1 LVDSNE
7 NSLKTGTTTV
17 GIVCKD
23 GIVLAADRR
32 ATAGYM
38 IVNKKT
44 VKVEKITDNIALT
57 MAGNVSD
64 AQLLIKLIRAEVKL
78 KDLRTNRQSLVKEV
92 AAMLSSMVFNNIRV
106 PSMMPGITH
115 FVLGGVDSTGN
126 YLFDIFP
133 DGSIT
138 LCDDFISS
146 GSGSVYAYGVLDNE
160 YKTDMTVAEGSKL
173 ALRAVNAALQRDIAS
188 GNGVN
193 LVTIT
198 AKDGVKETVSKELI
212 VDIRNG

>member
-1 LVDSNE
+1 MEQEKDSKT
-7 NSLKTGTTTV
+7 LKTGTTTV

-23 GIVLAADRR
+23 GVVLAADRR

-57 MAGNVSD
+57 MAGTVSD
-64 AQLLIKLIRAEVKL
+64 AQLLIKLIKAEIQL
-78 KDLRTNRQSLVKEV
+78 KDLRTGRKSLVKEV
-92 AAMLSSMVFNNIRV
+92 ANYLSNMVYNVIRT
-106 PSMMPGITH
+106 PSMIQGVTH
-115 FVLGGVDSTGN
+115 FVLGGVDDTGN

-133 DGSIT
+133 DGSVT

-146 GSGSVYAYGVLDNE
+146 GSGSYYAYGVLDSE
-160 YKTDMTVAEGSKL
+160 YKENMSVDEGVKL

-193 LVTIT
+193 VMVIT
-198 AKDGVKETVSKELI
+198 ADGAKEVISKSLT
-212 VDIRNG
+212 VDIRE